1 MDKQK
6 TLLLLEKTWGEFKE
20 SFAGLSDAQ
29 LTQAGVSVDWS
40 VKDILAHVSTWEEE
54 ALKYLPV
61 ILQGKTPPRYRN
73 LYGGIDPF
81 NAQMTARKS
90 SLSLSEILKQ
100 LDETHRLLINYLN
113 SIPEDQFTQNT
124 RFSRRLRADAL
135 SHYPL
140 HAKAIRAWREQFNQ

>member
-6 TLLLLEKTWGEFKE
+6 TLLLLEKTWKEFKE

-29 LTQAGVSVDWS
+29 LTQAGVSIDWS
-40 VKDILAHVSTWEEE
+40 VKDILAHVTTWEEE

-81 NAQMTARKS
+81 NAQMTAQKS
-90 SLSLSEILKQ
+90 TFSLSEILKQ
-100 LDETHRLLINYLN
+100 MEETHRRLINYLK
-113 SIPEDQFTQNT
+113 SIPVDQFTQNT

-140 HAKAIRAWREQFNQ
+140 HAKAIHVWSGQFSQ

>member
-6 TLLLLEKTWGEFKE
+6 TLLLLEKTWEEFKE
-20 SFAGLSDAQ
+20 SFAGLPDAQ
-29 LTQAGVSVDWS
+29 LTQAGVTVDWS
-40 VKDILAHVSTWEEE
+40 VKDILAHVTTWEEE
-54 ALKYLPV
+54 ALKNLPV

-73 LYGGIDPF
+73 LYGGIDSF

-90 SLSLSEILKQ
+90 SYSLSEILKQ
-100 LDETHRLLINYLN
+100 MEETHRQLINYLK

-140 HAKAIRAWREQFNQ
+140 HAKAVRAWREQFSQ